1 MFRLS
6 AWHFIL
12 LSCGFYPAIRREIYF
27 LKIFR
32 KKSPHARQ
40 QHPRQNRDDRDYH
53 EEFDQGKTPAVGT
66 YWPVGAGGR
75 VRRPPTPLRPA
86 GCRCRVRVGGLA
98 GLGGERYPV
107 GVRDAPRS
115 AAFSPPDPSLS
126 RRRTTLERV
135 QAAEV
140 FSTRSSTE
148 VNRLKPL
155 VFSDLIDVSDSFF
168 VKTFSFIC
176 NIKTENVSKYKWKR
190 RKNRKKEVFSIVREN
205 LFYFRLSRI
214 ECASGIIVRKSFDF
228 FREIA

>member
-1 MFRLS
+1 MSSGAARRISGSCSGNSSSTTRAEKDATAANWRSETSGSSDRLS
-6 AWHFIL
+6 GG
-12 LSCGFYPAIRREIYF
+12 LSRLVVSKCRLEGVGGRRLE
-27 LKIFR
+27 
-32 KKSPHARQ
+32 
-40 QHPRQNRDDRDYH
+40 
-53 EEFDQGKTPAVGT
+53 
-66 YWPVGAGGR
+66 GAGGR
-75 VRRPPTPLRPA
+75 VRRPPNPLRPA

-140 FSTRSSTE
+140 ITTRSSTE

-176 NIKTENVSKYKWKR
+176 NI
-190 RKNRKKEVFSIVREN
+190 
-205 LFYFRLSRI
+205 L
-214 ECASGIIVRKSFDF
+214 
-228 FREIA
+228 